1 MAVPPFAVMPRSVTL
16 AMVPPSTPTEPPQVS
31 PTPMALPAFPPLL
44 TLPMETAP
52 PLAEAVATPPLPAEA
67 MSVQLS
73 PSPKNLSRRLC
84 IVLPLYSSMVD
95 IRCASSLVAILASQL
110 TGSRTGPSRYG
121 AHFMVAVSSYEPI
134 IAPLPRLS
142 SHQYLLHVPCQKRVH
157 LMC

>member
-44 TLPMETAP
+44 TLPMETTP

-73 PSPKNLSRRLC
+73 PSPKNLSRRL
-84 IVLPLYSSMVD
+84 YAA
-95 IRCASSLVAILASQL
+95 ASAVARTSAAVPSQK
-110 TGSRTGPSRYG
+110 TCP
-121 AHFMVAVSSYEPI
+121 
-134 IAPLPRLS
+134 AP
-142 SHQYLLHVPCQKRVH
+142 
-157 LMC
+157 MM